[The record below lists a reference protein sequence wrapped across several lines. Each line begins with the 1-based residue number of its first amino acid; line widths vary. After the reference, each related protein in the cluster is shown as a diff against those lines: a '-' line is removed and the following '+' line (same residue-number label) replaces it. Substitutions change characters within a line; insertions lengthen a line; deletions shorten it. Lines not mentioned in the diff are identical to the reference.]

1 MRKLVATIGRSEG
14 MVVLVGRPDPRMG
27 LVLRSLAARLTADFT
42 VVSVRSRPG
51 SGLDELLDA
60 CTAAH
65 QRELADA
72 ADASSGE
79 HATGEKRATVILVE
93 DGETLT
99 DGTLAELARLAQLA
113 KDRARPLRVVLAGS
127 PELGPRVE
135 RLELPLGGM
144 VHAET
149 CRIDG
154 ASVGSD
160 QRRWLLAG
168 AGGLIAAGFAALIL
182 TGESSPPRVSFEA
195 VPQPASTPSPL
206 HSSGAGKPT
215 KRLPAAPIAPAP
227 SPTEPAGR
235 DLASLLARAERQIA
249 AGKLDAPED
258 DNAFRT
264 YQEIVILAPED
275 TAGTHLLSLI
285 RETYLDQAREAEQR
299 GDSESA
305 LRFRDTARLLTPERA
320 ALIAQSRQ

>member
-14 MVVLVGRPDPRMG
+14 MVVLVGRPGLRTG

-51 SGLDELLDA
+51 CGLDELLDA

-72 ADASSGE
+72 SSGE
-79 HATGEKRATVILVE
+79 RATGEKRATVILVE

-154 ASVGSD
+154 APVGSD

-206 HSSGAGKPT
+206 QSSGAGKATKPLPT
-215 KRLPAAPIAPAP
+215 APIAPAP
-227 SPTEPAGR
+227 SPAEPAGR